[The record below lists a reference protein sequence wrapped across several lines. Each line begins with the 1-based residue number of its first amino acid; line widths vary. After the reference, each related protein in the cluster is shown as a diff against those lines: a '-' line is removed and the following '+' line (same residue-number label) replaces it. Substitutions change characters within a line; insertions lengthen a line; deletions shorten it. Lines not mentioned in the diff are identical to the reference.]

1 MVRPILLTALLCCAL
16 GSPALAQET
25 AATTPETMAPETQ
38 PAATEPD
45 TSAQPD
51 ASAQPDTSAQPE
63 AKQTFEM
70 PNPATSKDAP
80 QPLQSI
86 VVMVDGEARSW
97 APLEKG
103 TDLAWAAYQKGDFPK
118 AVPIFARL
126 AKLGHPVAEWLMG
139 NVYFFGQGIP
149 QDYGKARAMFEA
161 AADQGYFA
169 AFAPTAQMYQQG
181 LGIPAD
187 PSKAYYWYNIAA
199 GQLRDSA
206 ERTDLM
212 KRRES
217 VAASLTPA
225 QVEAAQ
231 KRANKFKPVP
241 VVPPDPEDV
250 DWMQE

>member
-1 MVRPILLTALLCCAL
+1 MIRPLLLAAFCCAFGL
-16 GSPALAQET
+16 PALADDPQPSSQPPADQ
-25 AATTPETMAPETQ
+25 AA
-38 PAATEPD
+38 

-51 ASAQPDTSAQPE
+51 AGM
-63 AKQTFEM
+63 QTYEM
-70 PNPATSKDAP
+70 PNPATSQEAAK
-80 QPLQSI
+80 PLQSI
-86 VVMVDGEARSW
+86 VVMVDGEPRSW

-103 TDLAWAAYQKGDFPK
+103 TDAAWQAYLRGEFPK
-118 AVPIFARL
+118 AVPVFARL

-139 NVYFFGQGIP
+139 NIYFFGQGIP
-149 QDYGKARAMFEA
+149 KDYGKAHAMFEA

-187 PSKAYYWYNIAA
+187 LSKSYYWYNIAA
-199 GQLRDSA
+199 GQLPDSA
-206 ERTDLM
+206 ERTDMM

-217 VAASLTPA
+217 VAAQLTPA

-231 KRANKFKPVP
+231 KRANTFKPKP

-250 DWMQE
+250 DWMQQ